1 MRVITAPEKYI
12 RQPNDITVFL
22 AGGIANCWEWQD
34 KVIEILQNEK
44 EINLDNLVIFNP
56 RRKDFPI
63 NNPNASEE
71 QIKWEF
77 NMLEQCDIFSM
88 YFCAG
93 ESDQPICM
101 YELGRNICRM
111 QMRFPK
117 PDDWLNRIIITIEDG
132 YKRKQD
138 VFIQTALATNI
149 IYTIYK
155 DTEDHAN
162 EIINSYKKLLE
173 EINQNK

>member
-22 AGGIANCWEWQD
+22 AGGITNCWEWQD
-34 KVIEILQNEK
+34 KAIELLNEK
-44 EINLDNLVIFNP
+44 NLDNLVIFNP

-63 NNPNASEE
+63 NDPNAAEE

-101 YELGRNICRM
+101 YELGRNLCRM
-111 QMRFPK
+111 QMRFPSN
-117 PDDWLNRIIITIEDG
+117 WEMRIVVTVEEG
-132 YKRKQD
+132 YKREKD
-138 VFIQTALATNI
+138 VDVQISLANI
-149 IYTIYK
+149 GSVDEKYCNKNI
-155 DTEDHAN
+155 EEHVN
-162 EIINSYKKLLE
+162 EIIANFNYLKGEKE
-173 EINQNK
+173 

>member
-22 AGGIANCWEWQD
+22 AGGITNCWEWQD
-34 KVIEILQNEK
+34 KVIELLNES
-44 EINLDNLVIFNP
+44 NLDNLVIFNP

-63 NNPNASEE
+63 NNPNAAEE

-111 QMRFPK
+111 QMRFPTNWEMRLVVTVEK
-117 PDDWLNRIIITIEDG
+117 G
-132 YKRKQD
+132 YKREKD
-138 VFIQTALATNI
+138 VNIQTSLATIESIDSEYCAKNI
-149 IYTIYK
+149 G
-155 DTEDHAN
+155 EHVN
-162 EIINSYKKLLE
+162 EIISDFVYLNDDISK
-173 EINQNK
+173 

>member
-12 RQPNDITVFL
+12 RQPNDITIFL
-22 AGGIANCWEWQD
+22 AGGITNCWEWQD
-34 KVIEILQNEK
+34 KAIELLNEK
-44 EINLDNLVIFNP
+44 NLDNLVIFNP

-63 NNPNASEE
+63 NDPNAAEE

-111 QMRFPK
+111 QMRFPTN
-117 PDDWLNRIIITIEDG
+117 LEMRLAITVEKG
-132 YKRKQD
+132 YKRETD
-138 VFIQTALATNI
+138 IRVQTSLATLGFVVDYENYNKNI
-149 IYTIYK
+149 
-155 DTEDHAN
+155 EDHVN
-162 EIINSYKKLLE
+162 EIIANFNYLKGEKE
-173 EINQNK
+173 